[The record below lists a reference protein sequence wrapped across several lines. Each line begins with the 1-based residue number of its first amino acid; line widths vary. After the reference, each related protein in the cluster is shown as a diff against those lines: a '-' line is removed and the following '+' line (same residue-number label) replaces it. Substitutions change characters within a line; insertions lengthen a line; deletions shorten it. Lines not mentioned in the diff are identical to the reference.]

1 MAEGLRKEK
10 AAMKY
15 NKPEVVALGS
25 AARVVRGMDKAG
37 PLVSDFGRPQ
47 KTIGAY
53 EADE

>member
-1 MAEGLRKEK
+1 
-10 AAMKY
+10 MKY

-25 AARVVRGMDKAG
+25 AASVVRGMDKAG